1 MKFSAI
7 ILESKVD
14 EFKNRFSQ
22 KFSPEQ
28 LEAIVKKIKPKY
40 FDWIGKNLSA
50 INFDNTLQ
58 NVATA
63 LDDFTK
69 FSSNLVER
77 DINQYKSIDD
87 LVTTMSNY
95 KNRIRRDYQIVNG
108 ANVVYDDGRFLVV
121 NPLSHESSCYF
132 GSGTKWCTAASTSQH
147 FNNYNDDGKLFYI
160 LDRTKPTRDPSYKI
174 AVLKKFD
181 GGISIFDAEDVS
193 FKENILQQDENYKLI
208 GQKIDEYL
216 KSEYSEQIQLFS
228 DKERARKEKDRL
240 ERLREERRVQELRNQ
255 AEQRRLNDEWAL
267 GPDCPTIG
275 LMAHAIKEYLES
287 EGDGVDL
294 YNIIPMGDWGDH
306 MKSFEVID
314 SGLDGKSFMCG
325 DEYDTTMTAYN
336 SQLSILEDIG
346 IEGINK
352 NFLYDF
358 VDRQAVIDT
367 ATEFYEQDVWENPEA
382 YLNENSRELSQA
394 QILEISRLQ
403 KQIENYEKAIE
414 LYEEKKTEQNKEK
427 YEQKIEEFKSFIED
441 FTYSI
446 EDIQSSPE
454 GEYNSN
460 DIEIVVDDMVQY
472 VKKDYIGFINDFG
485 LDINNFI
492 DFKALAK
499 GIVDEDG
506 VGPALGTYDG
516 EIYDYRIQ
524 NQIFYVGRID

>member
-1 MKFSAI
+1 MKFLKL
-7 ILESKVD
+7 ILENRKD
-14 EFKNRFSQ
+14 NFEKLYANKYNKEQFGQIFKLIQ
-22 KFSPEQ
+22 
-28 LEAIVKKIKPKY
+28 PKY
-40 FDWIGKNLSA
+40 LEWIGKNLDG
-50 INFDNTLQ
+50 INFE
-58 NVATA
+58 
-63 LDDFTK
+63 
-69 FSSNLVER
+69 SNLNKISLLLNEF
-77 DINQYKSIDD
+77 DKLGSNLPKQDLYQYKSISELEQALNDFKNR
-87 LVTTMSNY
+87 LRRNY
-95 KNRIRRDYQIVNG
+95 KIVNG
-108 ANVVYDDGRFLVV
+108 ANVVYEDNRFLVV
-121 NPLSHESSCYF
+121 NPLTHDSSCYF
-132 GSGTKWCTAASTSQH
+132 GSGTKWCTAASTNQH
-147 FNNYNDDGKLFYI
+147 FLNYNDDGKLFYI

-181 GGISIFDAEDVS
+181 GGISIYNALDD
-193 FKENILQQDENYKLI
+193 KYDINIFETDEVYQKI

-216 KSEYSEQIQLFS
+216 NSQYSEQIQLFS
-228 DKERARKEKDRL
+228 DKERAQKEKDRL
-240 ERLREERRVQELRNQ
+240 ERLREARRVQELRNQ

-287 EGDGVDL
+287 EGDEVDL
-294 YNIIPMGDWGDH
+294 YNIIPMGDWGDY

-314 SGLDGKSFMCG
+314 SGIDGKSFMCG

-336 SQLSILEDIG
+336 SQLSILDDTG

-403 KQIENYEKAIE
+403 KQIGNYEKAIE

-506 VGPALGTYDG
+506 LGPALGTYDG